1 MKEAKTIALSADLG
15 NVVFRSVAFRNA
27 VLGKA
32 ALGSAIARKMIVG
45 KMIAWKVDFASAV
58 LRSAIVAGV
67 IALSLANV
75 ANAKE
80 VQEIV
85 KAGSLGGFV
94 GDEKIFTGKV
104 KVTKLFNDAPYRPF
118 GGGLVEFER
127 GARSAWHT
135 HPAGQ
140 TLIVTKGV
148 IITGTEQGEV
158 QIAREGDTILC
169 PPNLKHWHG
178 AGDKQSGAHIALTGV
193 KAGNNVNWL
202 EKVSD
207 EEYKVALKK
216 AK

>member
-1 MKEAKTIALSADLG
+1 MNGVKSIAFSADLG
-15 NVVFRSVAFRNA
+15 KMIFGSVAFEST
-27 VLGKA
+27 L
-32 ALGSAIARKMIVG
+32 
-45 KMIAWKVDFASAV
+45 FASAV
-58 LRSAIVAGV
+58 LRSVVMASVIV
-67 IALSLANV
+67 LSLVNIT
-75 ANAKE
+75 NAKE
-80 VQEIV
+80 AQELI

-135 HPAGQ
+135 YPAGQ

-169 PPNLKHWHG
+169 PPDLKHWHG
-178 AGDKQSGAHIALTGV
+178 ATDKQSGAHIALTGV
-193 KAGNNVNWL
+193 KDGNNVKWL

-207 EEYKVALKK
+207 EEYKAALKK

>member
-1 MKEAKTIALSADLG
+1 MKEAKSIALSADLG
-15 NVVFRSVAFRNA
+15 KVILGSVGLEKV
-27 VLGKA
+27 VLG
-32 ALGSAIARKMIVG
+32 
-45 KMIAWKVDFASAV
+45 SAV

-67 IALSLANV
+67 IVLNLANV
-75 ANAKE
+75 ASAKE
-80 VQEIV
+80 AQEIV

-178 AGDKQSGAHIALTGV
+178 ASDKQSGAHIALTGV

-207 EEYKVALKK
+207 EEYKAALKRVK
-216 AK
+216 

>member
-1 MKEAKTIALSADLG
+1 MAKSIALSADLG
-15 NVVFRSVAFRNA
+15 NVVFMSGAFRS
-27 VLGKA
+27 
-32 ALGSAIARKMIVG
+32 AL
-45 KMIAWKVDFASAV
+45 FANAV
-58 LRSAIVAGV
+58 LRSAIAVGV
-67 IALSLANV
+67 IMLSLANITS
-75 ANAKE
+75 AKE
-80 VQEIV
+80 VQELV

-94 GDEKIFTGKV
+94 GDDKIFTGKV

-158 QIAREGDTILC
+158 QIARKGDTILC

-207 EEYKVALKK
+207 EEYKAALKK
-216 AK
+216 VK

>member
-1 MKEAKTIALSADLG
+1 MNGVKSIAFSADLG
-15 NVVFRSVAFRNA
+15 KMIFRSVAFEST
-27 VLGKA
+27 L
-32 ALGSAIARKMIVG
+32 
-45 KMIAWKVDFASAV
+45 FASAV
-58 LRSAIVAGV
+58 LRSAVMASV
-67 IALSLANV
+67 IALSLVNITS
-75 ANAKE
+75 AKE
-80 VQEIV
+80 AQEIV

-127 GARSAWHT
+127 GTRSAWHT

-169 PPNLKHWHG
+169 PPDLKHWHG
-178 AGDKQSGAHIALTGV
+178 ATDKQDGAHIALTGV
-193 KAGNNVNWL
+193 KDGNNVKWL

-207 EEYKVALKK
+207 EEYKSALKK

>member
-1 MKEAKTIALSADLG
+1 MNGVKSIAFSADLG
-15 NVVFRSVAFRNA
+15 KMIFGSVAFEST
-27 VLGKA
+27 L
-32 ALGSAIARKMIVG
+32 
-45 KMIAWKVDFASAV
+45 FASAV
-58 LRSAIVAGV
+58 LRSAVMASV
-67 IALSLANV
+67 IALSLANITS
-75 ANAKE
+75 AKE
-80 VQEIV
+80 AQEIV

-169 PPNLKHWHG
+169 PPDLKHWHG
-178 AGDKQSGAHIALTGV
+178 ATDKQDGAHIALTGV
-193 KAGNNVNWL
+193 KDGNNVKWL

-207 EEYKVALKK
+207 EEYKAALKK

>member
-1 MKEAKTIALSADLG
+1 MSGVKSIAFSADLG
-15 NVVFRSVAFRNA
+15 KMIFGSVAFEST
-27 VLGKA
+27 L
-32 ALGSAIARKMIVG
+32 
-45 KMIAWKVDFASAV
+45 FASAV
-58 LRSAIVAGV
+58 LRSAVMASV
-67 IALSLANV
+67 IALSLVNITS
-75 ANAKE
+75 AKE
-80 VQEIV
+80 AQEIV

-135 HPAGQ
+135 HPAWQ

-169 PPNLKHWHG
+169 PPDLKHWHG
-178 AGDKQSGAHIALTGV
+178 ATDKQDGAHIALTGV
-193 KAGNNVNWL
+193 KDGNNVKWL

-207 EEYKVALKK
+207 EEYKAALKK

>member
-1 MKEAKTIALSADLG
+1 MNGVKSIAFSADLG
-15 NVVFRSVAFRNA
+15 EMIFGSVAFEST
-27 VLGKA
+27 L
-32 ALGSAIARKMIVG
+32 
-45 KMIAWKVDFASAV
+45 FASAV

-67 IALSLANV
+67 IALSLVNITS
-75 ANAKE
+75 AKE
-80 VQEIV
+80 AQEIV

-148 IITGTEQGEV
+148 IITGTEQDEV

-178 AGDKQSGAHIALTGV
+178 AGDKQSGAHIALTGI
-193 KAGNNVNWL
+193 KDGNNVNWL

-207 EEYKVALKK
+207 EEYKATLKK

>member
-1 MKEAKTIALSADLG
+1 MKIAK
-15 NVVFRSVAFRNA
+15 F
-27 VLGKA
+27 
-32 ALGSAIARKMIVG
+32 IVC
-45 KMIAWKVDFASAV
+45 
-58 LRSAIVAGV
+58 SAIVGGL
-67 IALSLANV
+67 IMANV
-75 ANAKE
+75 ANAKDA
-80 VQEIV
+80 QELV

-148 IITGTEQGEV
+148 IITGTEQGVV
-158 QIAREGDTILC
+158 QLAHEGDTILC
-169 PPNLKHWHG
+169 PPDLKHWHG
-178 AGDKQSGAHIALTGV
+178 ATDKQGGAHIALTGV
-193 KAGNNVNWL
+193 KDGNNGHWF

-207 EEYKVALKK
+207 EEYKSALKK

>member
-1 MKEAKTIALSADLG
+1 MKMKGAKSIALSADLG
-15 NVVFRSVAFRNA
+15 KVVFGSVAFGN
-27 VLGKA
+27 
-32 ALGSAIARKMIVG
+32 
-45 KMIAWKVDFASAV
+45 AV
-58 LRSAIVAGV
+58 LRSAIIAGAIV
-67 IALSLANV
+67 LSLANV
-75 ANAKE
+75 ASAKE
-80 VQEIV
+80 AQEIV

-178 AGDKQSGAHIALTGV
+178 ASDKQSGAHIALTGV

-207 EEYKVALKK
+207 EEYKTALKK

>member
-1 MKEAKTIALSADLG
+1 MNMKGAKSIALSADLG
-15 NVVFRSVAFRNA
+15 NVVFMNGAFRS
-27 VLGKA
+27 
-32 ALGSAIARKMIVG
+32 ALFG
-45 KMIAWKVDFASAV
+45 SAV
-58 LRSAIVAGV
+58 LRSVIAAGAIV
-67 IALSLANV
+67 LSLANV

-80 VQEIV
+80 AQEIV

-94 GDEKIFTGKV
+94 GDDKIFTGKV

-148 IITGTEQGEV
+148 IITGTEQGDV

-178 AGDKQSGAHIALTGV
+178 ATDKQSGAHIALTGV

-207 EEYKVALKK
+207 EEYKTALKK

>member
-1 MKEAKTIALSADLG
+1 MNMNGVKSIAFSADLG
-15 NVVFRSVAFRNA
+15 EMIFGSVAFEST
-27 VLGKA
+27 L
-32 ALGSAIARKMIVG
+32 
-45 KMIAWKVDFASAV
+45 FASAV

-67 IALSLANV
+67 IALSLVNITS
-75 ANAKE
+75 AKE
-80 VQEIV
+80 AQEIV

-148 IITGTEQGEV
+148 IITGTEQDEV

-178 AGDKQSGAHIALTGV
+178 AGDKQSGAHIALTGI
-193 KAGNNVNWL
+193 KDGNNVNWL

-207 EEYKVALKK
+207 EEYKATLKK

>member
-1 MKEAKTIALSADLG
+1 MSMKKVKSIALNADLG
-15 NVVFRSVAFRNA
+15 KVVF
-27 VLGKA
+27 G
-32 ALGSAIARKMIVG
+32 
-45 KMIAWKVDFASAV
+45 SAV
-58 LRSAIVAGV
+58 LRSAIMASVIVAG
-67 IALSLANV
+67 LANV
-75 ANAKE
+75 VSAKE
-80 VQEIV
+80 AQELV

-118 GGGLVEFER
+118 GGGLVEFEH

-169 PPNLKHWHG
+169 PPDLKHWHG
-178 AGDKQSGAHIALTGV
+178 ASDKQSGAHIALTGV
-193 KAGNNVNWL
+193 KDGNNVNWL

-207 EEYKVALKK
+207 EEYKSALKK

>member
-1 MKEAKTIALSADLG
+1 MKGVKSIALSADLG
-15 NVVFRSVAFRNA
+15 KAVFGSVAFGNA
-27 VLGKA
+27 VLGK
-32 ALGSAIARKMIVG
+32 V
-45 KMIAWKVDFASAV
+45 IAWKVIVGSAV

-67 IALSLANV
+67 IVLSLANV

-80 VQEIV
+80 AQELV

-158 QIAREGDTILC
+158 QLAREGDTILC

-178 AGDKQSGAHIALTGV
+178 ASDKQSGAHIALTGV
-193 KAGNNVNWL
+193 KDGNNVNWL

-207 EEYKVALKK
+207 EEYKSALKK

>member
-1 MKEAKTIALSADLG
+1 MKMAKSIALSADLG
-15 NVVFRSVAFRNA
+15 NVVFMSGAFRS
-27 VLGKA
+27 
-32 ALGSAIARKMIVG
+32 AL
-45 KMIAWKVDFASAV
+45 FANAV
-58 LRSAIVAGV
+58 LRSAIAVGV
-67 IALSLANV
+67 IMLSLANITS
-75 ANAKE
+75 AKE
-80 VQEIV
+80 VQELV

-94 GDEKIFTGKV
+94 GDDKIFTGKV

-158 QIAREGDTILC
+158 QIARKGDTILC

-207 EEYKVALKK
+207 EEYKAALKK
-216 AK
+216 VK

>member
-1 MKEAKTIALSADLG
+1 MNMNGVKSIAFSADLG
-15 NVVFRSVAFRNA
+15 
-27 VLGKA
+27 
-32 ALGSAIARKMIVG
+32 
-45 KMIAWKVDFASAV
+45 KMIAGNAAFESALFASAV

-67 IALSLANV
+67 IVLSLVNITS
-75 ANAKE
+75 AKE
-80 VQEIV
+80 AQELI

-104 KVTKLFNDAPYRPF
+104 KVTKLFNDAPYRAF

-178 AGDKQSGAHIALTGV
+178 ATDKQSGAHIALTGV
-193 KAGNNVNWL
+193 KDGNNVNWL

-207 EEYKVALKK
+207 EEYKAALKK

>member
-1 MKEAKTIALSADLG
+1 M
-15 NVVFRSVAFRNA
+15 
-27 VLGKA
+27 
-32 ALGSAIARKMIVG
+32 
-45 KMIAWKVDFASAV
+45 
-58 LRSAIVAGV
+58 
-67 IALSLANV
+67 

-80 VQEIV
+80 AQEIV

-94 GDEKIFTGKV
+94 GDDKIFTGKV

-148 IITGTEQGEV
+148 IITGTEQGDV

-178 AGDKQSGAHIALTGV
+178 ATDKQSGAHIALTGV

-207 EEYKVALKK
+207 EEYKTALKK

>member
-1 MKEAKTIALSADLG
+1 MKEAKSIALSADLG
-15 NVVFRSVAFRNA
+15 KVVF
-27 VLGKA
+27 G
-32 ALGSAIARKMIVG
+32 
-45 KMIAWKVDFASAV
+45 SAV

-75 ANAKE
+75 ASAKE
-80 VQEIV
+80 AQEIV

-94 GDEKIFTGKV
+94 GDDKIFTGKV

-148 IITGTEQGEV
+148 IITGTEQGVV
-158 QIAREGDTILC
+158 QLANEGDTVLC
-169 PPNLKHWHG
+169 PPDLKHWHG
-178 AGDKQSGAHIALTGV
+178 ATDKQDGAHIALTGV
-193 KAGNNVNWL
+193 KDGNNVNWL

-207 EEYKVALKK
+207 EEYKSALKK

>member
-1 MKEAKTIALSADLG
+1 MKGAKSIALSADLG
-15 NVVFRSVAFRNA
+15 NVAFMNGAFRS
-27 VLGKA
+27 
-32 ALGSAIARKMIVG
+32 AL
-45 KMIAWKVDFASAV
+45 FASAV
-58 LRSAIVAGV
+58 LGKVVFASAIAGNAVLRSVIVAGV
-67 IALSLANV
+67 IVLSLANV
-75 ANAKE
+75 ASAKE
-80 VQEIV
+80 AQEIV

-94 GDEKIFTGKV
+94 GDENIFTGKV

-178 AGDKQSGAHIALTGV
+178 ATDKQSGAHIALTGV

-207 EEYKVALKK
+207 EEYKAALKK

>member
-1 MKEAKTIALSADLG
+1 MNMKGVKSIALSADFG
-15 NVVFRSVAFRNA
+15 NAIFGSAG
-27 VLGKA
+27 LGKVIF
-32 ALGSAIARKMIVG
+32 GSAIARKMIVG

-58 LRSAIVAGV
+58 LRSVIVAGV
-67 IALSLANV
+67 IVLSLANV
-75 ANAKE
+75 VSAKE
-80 VQEIV
+80 AQEIV

-94 GDEKIFTGKV
+94 GDENIFTGKV

-178 AGDKQSGAHIALTGV
+178 ASDKQSGAHIALTGV

-202 EKVSD
+202 EKISD
-207 EEYKVALKK
+207 EEYKAALKK

>member
-1 MKEAKTIALSADLG
+1 MSMKKVKSIALNADLG
-15 NVVFRSVAFRNA
+15 KAVFGSVAFASA
-27 VLGKA
+27 VLGK
-32 ALGSAIARKMIVG
+32 V
-45 KMIAWKVDFASAV
+45 IAWKVILGKAV
-58 LRSAIVAGV
+58 LRSAIMASVIVAG
-67 IALSLANV
+67 LANITS
-75 ANAKE
+75 AKE
-80 VQEIV
+80 AQELV

-178 AGDKQSGAHIALTGV
+178 ASDKQSGAHIALTGV
-193 KAGNNVNWL
+193 KDGNNVNWL

-207 EEYKVALKK
+207 EDYKSALKK